1 MNDNILVPVDGSES
15 AFKALDFAV
24 DLSEKYGSK
33 LWLLNVVQSRDIP
46 EGLRHWAEV
55 EHVTSPPEWLLE
67 QAVAERVLVV
77 AEDRAKDKGARDLE
91 RVVEKGDPAGTILEV
106 AGRHQVDLIV
116 MGTRGLSDL
125 QGLVMGSVAHKVCHG
140 AACTVVAVK

>member
-1 MNDNILVPVDGSES
+1 MNENILVPVDGSES

-24 DLSEKYGSK
+24 DLATKYGSK
-33 LWLLNVVQSRDIP
+33 IWLLNVVQSRDIP

-67 QAVAERVLVV
+67 QAVAERVLVA
-77 AEDRAKDKGARDLE
+77 AEDRVKDKGAGNVE
-91 RVVEKGDPAGTILEV
+91 RVAEKGDAAGTILEV
-106 AGRHQVDLIV
+106 AARHRVDLIV

-140 AACTVVAVK
+140 ASCTVVTVK